1 MIKKLLIAILP
12 LALLFAC
19 SGPFVPEKGIVSET
33 KTDTGEKKIQVS
45 EWGNT
50 VAAAKKEG
58 RLTVYTSYEPSVNDY
73 IKKAFQD
80 KFGIEIE
87 YRVGTGPLVIP
98 KLVAERQAGLYLG
111 DIFLGGTDPILLM
124 LKPAG
129 GITPL
134 KEYLFLPEVLDA
146 SLWYKGTLPWV
157 DTEKRWIVQTKAST
171 EPGEVVINTNSVG
184 KGELSSYHD
193 LLQLKYKGKIN
204 IYDPTLPGR
213 GNKWFISNLIM
224 QNLDLDY
231 MKALAKQDIF
241 ITRDIRLQ
249 VEWVAQGKHF
259 VSMLPRS
266 AIFRDFYQAGAPVD
280 YISLKESK
288 QMLGGGTSGVAVID
302 RQTHPAA
309 AKLFANWYLSKEG
322 QTVFSKAYMYQT
334 FRLDVPVD
342 HLDSKM
348 LRDPKIDYPIETE
361 DFLKR
366 GQEFTAA
373 AKEVFGPLLR

>member
-1 MIKKLLIAILP
+1 MIKKLFIFVLP

-19 SGPFVPEKGIVSET
+19 SSPSVQEKGPVTET
-33 KTDTGEKKIQVS
+33 KTGVIEKKTQTGEWETS
-45 EWGNT
+45 LL
-50 VAAAKKEG
+50 AAKKEG
-58 RLTVYTSYEPSVNDY
+58 RLIVYTSYEPSVNDF
-73 IKKAFQD
+73 IKKAFNE
-80 KFGIEIE
+80 KFGIEVE

-134 KEYLFLPEVLDA
+134 KEHLFLPEVLDT

-157 DTEKRWIVQTKAST
+157 DAEKRWIVQTKAST
-171 EPGEVVINTNSVG
+171 EPGEIVINTNNVG
-184 KGELSSYHD
+184 KGELASYYD
-193 LLQLKYKGKIN
+193 LLQPKYKGKIN

-224 QNLDLDY
+224 QSLDLDY
-231 MKALAKQDIF
+231 MKSLARQDIF

-249 VEWVAQGKHF
+249 VEWVAQGKHL

-266 AIFRDFYQAGAPVD
+266 AIFRDFYQAGAPLD
-280 YISLKESK
+280 YITLKESK
-288 QMLGGGTSGVAVID
+288 QMLGGGTSGVAIID
-302 RQTHPAA
+302 RPTHPAA

-322 QTVFSKAYMYQT
+322 QTVFSRAYMYQT

-366 GQEFTAA
+366 GQELTAM
-373 AKEVFGPLLR
+373 AKEVFGPLVR